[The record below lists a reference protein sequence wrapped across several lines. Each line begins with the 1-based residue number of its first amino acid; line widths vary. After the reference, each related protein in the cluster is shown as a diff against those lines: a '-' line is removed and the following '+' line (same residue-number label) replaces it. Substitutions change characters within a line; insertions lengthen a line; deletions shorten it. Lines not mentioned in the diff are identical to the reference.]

1 MRRLEKRIERQLP
14 RPNKPLH
21 SPEQDDLA
29 PVIKPPV
36 EPIEEID
43 TFLIVFFHS
52 VVPQRP
58 DSSKAGPEPVH
69 GEYIS
74 LPRGVVL
81 RGPRR
86 RSDLSW
92 YKFSSIPK
100 ILLALRKK
108 S

>member
-43 TFLIVFFHS
+43 TFLGLVVQPHYDIVGEFKNQARF
-52 VVPQRP
+52 
-58 DSSKAGPEPVH
+58 APEFAVF
-69 GEYIS
+69 
-74 LPRGVVL
+74 R
-81 RGPRR
+81 
-86 RSDLSW
+86 
-92 YKFSSIPK
+92 
-100 ILLALRKK
+100 A
-108 S
+108 